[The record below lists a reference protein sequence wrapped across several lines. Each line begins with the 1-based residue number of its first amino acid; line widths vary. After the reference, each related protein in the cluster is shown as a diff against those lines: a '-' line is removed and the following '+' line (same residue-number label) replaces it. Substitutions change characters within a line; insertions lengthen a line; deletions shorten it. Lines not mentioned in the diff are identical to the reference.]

1 MLKEQCQRAAG
12 STCDINSL
20 YNFAMMLFFKLLQN
34 HTVHLYKTPGHL
46 NMLYGLCTEK
56 CKHLKQENE
65 ALAPLSLTTL

>member
-1 MLKEQCQRAAG
+1 
-12 STCDINSL
+12 
-20 YNFAMMLFFKLLQN
+20 MLFFKLLQN